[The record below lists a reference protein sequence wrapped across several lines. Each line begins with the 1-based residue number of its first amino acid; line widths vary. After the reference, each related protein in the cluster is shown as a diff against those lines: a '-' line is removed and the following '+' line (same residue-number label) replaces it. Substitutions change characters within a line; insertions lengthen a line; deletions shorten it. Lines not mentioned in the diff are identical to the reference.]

1 MGNTKDMRSR
11 LLTLVLYL
19 YGIGGL
25 AVAVPLMLLLGPAA
39 HATNATTVRL
49 FGAALFALAFGA
61 LAAARE
67 PARHRIV
74 LLMEIAFTALA
85 SLVLTFKVLI
95 HHSHRGF
102 DERDYLFL
110 ALTLACLILLLAL
123 TLSMTGATNEE
134 STDGGTD
141 VGP

>member
-1 MGNTKDMRSR
+1 MRKR
-11 LLTLVLYL
+11 LLTPVLCVYAAA
-19 YGIGGL
+19 GL
-25 AVAVPLMLLLGPAA
+25 AVSVPLMLLLGPSA

-49 FGAALFALAFGA
+49 FGAALFALALGA

-95 HHSHRGF
+95 HHSHPGF
-102 DERDYLFL
+102 DRRDYLFL
-110 ALTLACLILLLAL
+110 TATLVWLVLLG
-123 TLSMTGATNEE
+123 TLSWSTRSGAVENV
-134 STDGGTD
+134 DDAGTD
-141 VGP
+141 SRT

>member
-1 MGNTKDMRSR
+1 MQKR
-11 LLTLVLYL
+11 LLTLVLYA
-19 YGIGGL
+19 YAAGGL
-25 AVAVPLMLLLGPAA
+25 AVSVPLMLLLGPSA

-49 FGAALFALAFGA
+49 FGAALFALAVGA

-67 PARHRIV
+67 PARHRTV

-95 HHSHRGF
+95 HHSHPGF

-110 ALTLACLILLLAL
+110 ALTLACLVLLVR
-123 TLSMTGATNEE
+123 LSYTMGSETTERRP
-134 STDGGTD
+134 TRGGD
-141 VGP
+141 DPGF